1 MELVK
6 KIFDYLLITIILIST
21 NSIYVNSGYKLTP
34 YIIVIVGISLFIKL
48 VTTRLSSKSFKKIF
62 LIVGIYYV
70 VILLLTLVHFE
81 FIQNLYYFLIF
92 PSTIFLVL
100 IESYANSLYRFI
112 DKFVQVIIIMS
123 YVSLFFWFFGS
134 ILNVI
139 SPTNYV
145 LNGWV
150 NGSVTSSYFNLYFE
164 TQGINFLGI
173 HFIRNSGIYAE
184 GPMWNLMLSLALMV
198 QALLLSKNTKR
209 EIILVLTIFTVAS
222 TTGIFIVGVLYIY
235 KSLRYLNGW
244 QRVITLSTV
253 PLIVFGLIQIIDDKA
268 SSSSANIRLDDFLAG
283 ISAWKESPFFGSGFY
298 NGLKVLEFYMN
309 TGIRSNLGNSDSFVL
324 ILAQGGI
331 LLGTLYFYPMFKIL
345 FSNKYMINLK
355 FFTILY
361 LIILITSIFVDTP
374 LFALM
379 TAIFYGF
386 ISENS
391 QLDEKMKKF

>member
-34 YIIVIVGISLFIKL
+34 YIIVIAGISLFIKL
-48 VTTRLSSKSFKKIF
+48 VTTRVPIKYLKKIF
-62 LIVGIYYV
+62 LIVGIYYI
-70 VILLLTLVHFE
+70 VILLLTLVHYE
-81 FIQNLYYFLIF
+81 FIQSLYYFLIF
-92 PSTIFLVL
+92 PSMIMLVL
-100 IESYANSLYRFI
+100 IECYGNSLVKFLN
-112 DKFVQVIIIMS
+112 KFVQIILIM
-123 YVSLFFWFFGS
+123 VFISLFFWLFGS

-139 SPTNYV
+139 SPTDYV
-145 LNGWV
+145 LNGWI
-150 NGSVTSSYFNLYFE
+150 NGNVTPSYFNLYFE
-164 TQGINFLGI
+164 TQGVSFLGI

-198 QALLLSKNTKR
+198 QVLLLPRNTKR

-222 TTGIFIVGVLYIY
+222 TTGIFIIGVLYIY

-253 PLIVFGLIQIIDDKA
+253 PLILFGLMQIIDDKA

-298 NGLKVLEFYMN
+298 NGLKVLESYMN

-331 LLGTLYFYPMFKIL
+331 LLGILYFYPMFKIL

-355 FFTILY
+355 IFTILY
-361 LIILITSIFVDTP
+361 FVILITSIFVDTP

-386 ISENS
+386 ISENN
-391 QLDEKMKKF
+391 QLDE

>member
-6 KIFDYLLITIILIST
+6 KIFDYFLITIILIST
-21 NSIYVNSGYKLTP
+21 NSIYVNSGYRLIP
-34 YIIVIVGISLFIKL
+34 YIIVIVGISIFIKL
-48 VTTRLSSKSFKKIF
+48 VTTKLPIKSFKKIF
-62 LIVGIYYV
+62 LIVGIYYL

-81 FIQNLYYFLIF
+81 FIQNLYYFFIF

-100 IESYANSLYRFI
+100 IESYANSLYKFI
-112 DKFVQVIIIMS
+112 NKFVQVIIIMA
-123 YVSLFFWFFGS
+123 YVSLFFWCFGS

-198 QALLLSKNTKR
+198 QVLLLSKNTKR
-209 EIILVLTIFTVAS
+209 EIILLLTIFTVAS
-222 TTGIFIVGVLYIY
+222 TTGIFIIGFLYIY
-235 KSLRYLNGW
+235 KSIRYLKGW
-244 QRVITLSTV
+244 QRVITFSTV
-253 PLIVFGLIQIIDDKA
+253 PIIVYGLMQVIDDKSNSISA
-268 SSSSANIRLDDFLAG
+268 SIRLDDFFAG
-283 ISAWKESPFFGSGFY
+283 ISAWKESPFLGSGFY
-298 NGLKVLEFYMN
+298 NGLKVFESYMN

-331 LLGTLYFYPMFKIL
+331 LLGILYFYPMFKIL
-345 FSNKYMINLK
+345 FSNKYTINLK
-355 FFTILY
+355 IFTILY
-361 LIILITSIFVDTP
+361 FIILITSIFVDTP
-374 LFALM
+374 LFALFQR
-379 TAIFYGF
+379 IV
-386 ISENS
+386 S
-391 QLDEKMKKF
+391 